1 VPVEGGGRRPF
12 FSPDG
17 RSLAFLRFATVWK
30 MDLAEQRPSLVGRL
44 NEQVWNIGAA
54 AWHPDGRLLI
64 PGAAGL
70 WSLPAMGGD
79 ATLVVA
85 SDAAARERITTV
97 GVLPDGRLALTVVS
111 KDLARVEIRA
121 ADATAPRVV
130 ARDVEQGAV
139 VGDVL
144 LTMRDGQWR
153 AARLDRQRLEPK
165 GASVPLPDLPRLPWG
180 RSERNEILIGPS
192 LAWIPGEALPPREL
206 VWVSRT
212 GAATSLGLAPGYMRW
227 PRLAPDGR
235 RLALGSIKEGEAGG
249 AGGGVRIGVV
259 DLRTRRLTWL
269 DGFSE
274 PVWSADGRRV
284 AMSICCEPGGIAEQV
299 ADGSRPPETLFTL
312 EAGEAFPTST
322 SRDGRWLVYYG
333 AERAGARMATR
344 DLGDVFVLDRRTGER
359 RRHAL
364 PATSAADGCRPTRRG
379 SRTRRPRATA
389 PTSTWSR
396 SRRSTGTSRSR
407 PTAAR
412 SPRGRP
418 MGRSSSTA
426 AARTSCGSR
435 CQPAARR

>member
-1 VPVEGGGRRPF
+1 
-12 FSPDG
+12 
-17 RSLAFLRFATVWK
+17 
-30 MDLAEQRPSLVGRL
+30 
-44 NEQVWNIGAA
+44 
-54 AWHPDGRLLI
+54 
-64 PGAAGL
+64 
-70 WSLPAMGGD
+70 
-79 ATLVVA
+79 
-85 SDAAARERITTV
+85 
-97 GVLPDGRLALTVVS
+97 VLPDGRLALTVVS
-111 KDLARVEIRA
+111 KDVARVEIRA

-299 ADGSRPPETLFTL
+299 ADGSRPLETLFTL

-364 PATSAADGCRPTRRG
+364 PGDQRGGRLSPDSAWLAYQTTEGDRTDVHVVSFPALDRDFTVSTDGGEEPAWSADGKELFYRRG
-379 SRTRRPRATA
+379 PDVLRVTVPARGETVSWPAPEVLFSGSYAYDDSGDQSYDIAPDGRFLMMRPRQNGGVTIDVVLGWIAEVEA
-389 PTSTWSR
+389 R
-396 SRRSTGTSRSR
+396 LRRAS
-407 PTAAR
+407 
-412 SPRGRP
+412 
-418 MGRSSSTA
+418 
-426 AARTSCGSR
+426 
-435 CQPAARR
+435 